1 MSVLLYPGPPGTQGA
16 VAGVVCP
23 PKSAT
28 EGRVF
33 RSASQALV
41 DPQRGIRKSHRS
53 FFNLLPAGVPLIFFL
68 SCLVVV
74 FVASRGRKEC
84 SRWRDSGRGS
94 DQNQRKHQQSA
105 AA

>member
-1 MSVLLYPGPPGTQGA
+1 MQGKGSSQRLFKCVTFDLRKSRIVSPPDVSLSLPVLLYPGPPGTQGA

-53 FFNLLPAGVPLIFFL
+53 FF
-68 SCLVVV
+68 
-74 FVASRGRKEC
+74 
-84 SRWRDSGRGS
+84 
-94 DQNQRKHQQSA
+94 
-105 AA
+105 